1 MANNV
6 APVDGDQEVEGPRK
20 FTFPS
25 HQSHMLGLAKM
36 CQANKDYTDCVIQ
49 CDKGG
54 ESLRAHRIILG
65 SASPFLKTLFSEI
78 PQSLPEATIL
88 VPGVRHTVNFNLF
101 LLILKITHC

>member
-101 LLILKITHC
+101 

>member
-1 MANNV
+1 LNIIIMADN
-6 APVDGDQEVEGPRK
+6 PIPEGNEQDEKGPKK

-36 CQANKDYTDCVIQ
+36 CQANKDYTDVVIQ

-65 SASPFLKTLFSEI
+65 SASPFLKNLFSEI

-88 VPGVRHTVNFNLF
+88 VPGVRHRVWF
-101 LLILKITHC
+101 